1 MKTLAK
7 ILFAGTLSALL
18 MVAVPFFQLIKSGWY
33 RQKAALT
40 VVETYLIHD
49 VTRPREKPKKPIK
62 PLNLERPRSTDKRTQ
77 AFGRFALDLTPAA
90 FESENAVSVA
100 RAGAGAYKTWE
111 VDVRAQEKRVVIP
124 QYPRAAQEKEIEGR
138 VVVEITIN
146 ERGTVEQVSVL
157 EEEPQGLGFG
167 LAAAEAARQ
176 WEFEPALIAGVPVK
190 YTFRR
195 PVEFKLN

>member
-1 MKTLAK
+1 VKTLSK
-7 ILFAGTLSALL
+7 ILFAAVLSMLL

-33 RQKAALT
+33 RQEAALT
-40 VVETYLIHD
+40 VVETRLIHE
-49 VTRPREKPKKPIK
+49 VARPREKPKKPIK
-62 PLNLERPRSTDKRTQ
+62 PLDLQRPRSTDKRTQ
-77 AFGRFALDLTPAA
+77 AFGRFALDLSSAA

-100 RAGAGAYKTWE
+100 RAGTGAYKTWE

-138 VVVEITIN
+138 VVVEITVN
-146 ERGTVEQVSVL
+146 ERGTVEQVSVI
-157 EEEPQGLGFG
+157 EEAPTGLGFG
-167 LAAAEAARQ
+167 VSAAEAARQ
-176 WEFEPALIAGVPVK
+176 WEFEPALISGVPVK